1 MREELARLVSDL
13 KDTLEAERDL
23 PTGAHLLAPRAEPRR
38 PKASDVLTRVAA
50 AVKVCARCRLSKT
63 RCNAVPGEGNP
74 ESPLFIVGEAPGAE
88 EDRQGRP
95 FVGKAGDLLTKML
108 KAINVEREEIF
119 ISNVMKCRPPENRD
133 PAADEMAECRRYLMM
148 QIAAIRPK
156 VILTLGRIPGQ
167 LLLETSQ
174 GILTL
179 RGMQRPFKF
188 HGGEAILLPSLHP
201 AYLLRNAAAK
211 RDAWEDLK
219 VVHRLVREET
229 GGEWPPALGG

>member
-1 MREELARLVSDL
+1 MREELARLVSGL
-13 KDTLEAERDL
+13 KDTLAAERDL
-23 PTGAHLLAPRAEPRR
+23 PTGAHVLTPRAEQRR
-38 PKASDVLTRVAA
+38 AKASETLDRIGA
-50 AVKVCARCRLSKT
+50 AVKACARCRLSKT

-74 ESPLFIVGEAPGAE
+74 ESPLVIVGEAPGAA

-108 KAINVEREEIF
+108 KAINVEREAIF
-119 ISNVMKCRPPENRD
+119 IGNVMKCRPPDNRD
-133 PAADEMAECRRYLMM
+133 PAADEVAECRRYLMM

-156 VILTLGRIPGQ
+156 VILTLGRVSTQ

-179 RGMQRPFKF
+179 RGIQRRFKF
-188 HGGEAILLPSLHP
+188 HDGEAILLPSLHP

-219 VVHRLVREET
+219 TVHRLLREAT
-229 GGEWPPALGG
+229 GDFPPPLEG

>member
-1 MREELARLVSDL
+1 MREELSRLVRDL
-13 KDTLEAERDL
+13 KETLEAERDL
-23 PTGAHLLAPRAEPRR
+23 PSGAHFLTPRAAPRH
-38 PKASDVLTRVAA
+38 PKAGETLTRIAA
-50 AVKVCARCRLSKT
+50 AVKVCARCRLSRG

-74 ESPLFIVGEAPGAE
+74 ESPLLIVGEAPGAE

-95 FVGKAGDLLTKML
+95 FVGAAGELLTKML
-108 KAINVEREEIF
+108 LAIDIRREEVF
-119 ISNVMKCRPPENRD
+119 IGNVMKCRPPENRD
-133 PAADEMAECRRYLMM
+133 PAADEIAECRRYLMM

-156 VILTLGRIPGQ
+156 VILTLGRVSTQ
-167 LLLETSQ
+167 ALLETSQ

-179 RGMQRPFKF
+179 RGMPRPFRY

-219 VVHRLVREET
+219 TVKRLLREAA
-229 GGEWPPALGG
+229 GENSAPPA